1 MELVEM
7 KSLGVEVLLEEVLEN
22 GYMISLNLL
31 VEGFLHGGIIGRV

>member
-7 KSLGVEVLLEEVLEN
+7 KSLDVEVLLEEVLEN
-22 GYMISLNLL
+22 GYMIFLNLL